1 MWGIITDA
9 RDARLSVQVCSLP
22 IDVQDIVFV
31 SKLGKNRARHVV
43 TCCFQV
49 TAVLSSAWLPFCYRG
64 TLHSVRATL
73 IRRSL
78 LWQPREKPPSDQT
91 PFFQRNPLFIIT
103 LCSRLCYGE
112 NPFPLT
118 GVWAQQVNGQGR
130 GSHQSQQPQ
139 VTFFL
144 QQQFHCW

>member
-1 MWGIITDA
+1 MRGIITDA
-9 RDARLSVQVCSLP
+9 RDARLSVQVYSLP
-22 IDVQDIVFV
+22 IDVQNIVFV
-31 SKLGKNRARHVV
+31 SKLEKNKARHVV

-49 TAVLSSAWLPFCYRG
+49 TAVLSSA
-64 TLHSVRATL
+64 
-73 IRRSL
+73 SL
-78 LWQPREKPPSDQT
+78 LQGHCTLWGQPWLEGACCDSPGKGLHQT
-91 PFFQRNPLFIIT
+91 KTSLFQGNPLFTNT
-103 LCSRLCYGE
+103 LCSRFYYGE

-130 GSHQSQQPQ
+130 GSHQSQQPR